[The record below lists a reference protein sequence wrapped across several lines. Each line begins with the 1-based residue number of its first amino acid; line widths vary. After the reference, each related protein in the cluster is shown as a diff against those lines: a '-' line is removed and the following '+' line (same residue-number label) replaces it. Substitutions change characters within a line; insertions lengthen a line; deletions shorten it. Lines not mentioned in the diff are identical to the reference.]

1 MREVGKRL
9 RGKLRPS
16 DFLARWGG
24 EEFLVRLPGAD
35 LHQTMSMA
43 QVLRTAVVAHV
54 GGDNTGEREAITLSL
69 GVTVYDRQMSEDT
82 LEQAIQKADTALY
95 TAQSKGRNQV
105 QCCDKPAPDGQNAV
119 EEVLPKSLALH

>member
-24 EEFLVRLPGAD
+24 EEFFVLLPGAD

-43 QVLRTAVVAHV
+43 QVLRTAVRPMSAGTQH
-54 GGDNTGEREAITLSL
+54 GAARGDHPFAW
-69 GVTVYDRQMSEDT
+69 
-82 LEQAIQKADTALY
+82 
-95 TAQSKGRNQV
+95 
-105 QCCDKPAPDGQNAV
+105 CDC
-119 EEVLPKSLALH
+119 L